1 MDEYL
6 ELARAKYPN
15 IPEAILNAIG
25 LEWAK
30 TKDPKIAIANV
41 RKTELYKDTFPGNT
55 LPNGQVRY
63 NEVTY
68 QGLKESY
75 IGTLAEFGLPRGTST
90 ELLSNRFV
98 DLIEGYVSADEFQ
111 ERITKVYRGI
121 VDNLTEVQEFYKN
134 NYAIDLGPEAIFL
147 GALDPEVGEEIIG
160 GRITSAQIGGEAAKA
175 GFNIS
180 TSVADRLRGAGLT
193 QGQAR
198 ELFTAAQAELPRLQ
212 EIATRAEPTE
222 EAITID
228 EFTEAALFG
237 DIEVTERIKR
247 LRASEESIFSPIGG
261 AARQGSR
268 VTGLTEQ

>member
-1 MDEYL
+1 MEEYL

-41 RKTELYKDTFPGNT
+41 RKTQLYKDTFPGNT
-55 LPNGQVRY
+55 MPNGQVRY

-75 IGTLAEFGLPRGTST
+75 IGTLAEFGLPRATST
-90 ELLSNRFV
+90 ELLSSRFV
-98 DLIEGYVSADEFQ
+98 DLIEGYVSADEFE
-111 ERITKVYRGI
+111 ERITRVYRGI
-121 VDNLTEVQEFYKN
+121 KENITDVQEFYKD

-147 GALDPEVGEEIIG
+147 GALDPTVGEEIIG
-160 GRITSAQIGGEAAKA
+160 GRITTAQIGGEAAKA
-175 GFNIS
+175 GFTIS
-180 TSVADRLRGAGLT
+180 TTVAERLKGIGLT
-193 QGQAR
+193 QGEAR
-198 ELFTAAQAELPRLQ
+198 ELFTAAQAELPKLQ
-212 EIATRAEPTE
+212 EIASRAEPTE
-222 EAITID
+222 DAITLD
-228 EFTEAALFG
+228 EFTEAAMFG
-237 DIEVTERIKR
+237 DVEVTERIKR
-247 LRASEESIFSPIGG
+247 LKASEESIFSPVGG